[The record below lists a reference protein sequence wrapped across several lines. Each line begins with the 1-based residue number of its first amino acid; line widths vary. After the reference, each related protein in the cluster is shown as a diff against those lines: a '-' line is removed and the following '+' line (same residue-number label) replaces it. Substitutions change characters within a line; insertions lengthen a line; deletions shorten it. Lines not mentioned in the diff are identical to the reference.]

1 MSATD
6 AVVEDAEDAEDVP
19 GPSKP
24 LRLAP
29 RPRSASPVGLGV
41 VSLRSPSLEGQG
53 GRPLRTHESGPSSI
67 ESTSSWE
74 WPSQN
79 EIVQIAA
86 TLFGL
91 VRSRTIRTDI
101 EIGVRVKWA
110 TG

>member
-1 MSATD
+1 M
-6 AVVEDAEDAEDVP
+6 
-19 GPSKP
+19 
-24 LRLAP
+24 
-29 RPRSASPVGLGV
+29 
-41 VSLRSPSLEGQG
+41 
-53 GRPLRTHESGPSSI
+53 RTHESGPSSI